1 MSGATA
7 LAAARRRRA
16 NASMQQNPIASNSM
30 QNNANEITGTNVDQS
45 EKTKITPTRMLLNHN
60 KMIENINTIIE
71 AMTKQMDSMINEQQ
85 IKLLVEET
93 ITQELNKIK
102 LDEKNIDF
110 FKNKYSK
117 IENQLSEIKK
127 HVLKIQSF
135 AMETNLQCVELK
147 KKMMRDNKEKKQSFD
162 QMIRSTEHKLEVSQ
176 ESRDEHIKML
186 EENTKINHTLNE
198 SEIKNDANNEI
209 V

>member
-45 EKTKITPTRMLLNHN
+45 EKAKITPTRMLLNHN

>member
-1 MSGATA
+1 MLRCTK
-7 LAAARRRRA
+7 
-16 NASMQQNPIASNSM
+16 NPIASNSM

-45 EKTKITPTRMLLNHN
+45 EKAKITPTRMLLNHN

-110 FKNKYSK
+110 QNKYSK

-147 KKMMRDNKEKKQSFD
+147 KKRMRDNKEKKQSFD